1 MNFLANKITNI
12 FARYDYKHRDA
23 ELFKVGINIILRY
36 LIFGLTILAI
46 SLLLNDII
54 YIFFFDLFLIILRR
68 KLGGIHANKTY
79 ICFIISIITFSFIP
93 YYFSK
98 LTINKHVICLMSLL
112 ELLILYFIPPCK
124 VNNRKYPSSFYNKMN
139 FQKKIIIISY
149 FILLVLG
156 AILSKTLTSII
167 CFSVLVNILSIL
179 FNQYKNYKKE
189 NLNENIF

>member
-1 MNFLANKITNI
+1 MNFLTNKITNI
-12 FARYDYKHRDA
+12 FARYDYNHRDT
-23 ELFKVGINIILRY
+23 ELFKVGVNMILRY
-36 LIFGLTILAI
+36 LMFGLTILAI
-46 SLLLNDII
+46 SLLLNNII

-79 ICFIISIITFSFIP
+79 ICFIISVITFTFIP

-98 LTINKHVICLMSLL
+98 LTIDKNLVYLMSSL

-139 FQKKIIIISY
+139 FQKKIIILSY
-149 FILLVLG
+149 FILLILG
-156 AILSKTLTSII
+156 TIFCKTLTNII

-179 FNQYKNYKKE
+179 FSQYKNYKKE